1 MGLRFAGVA
10 DLEGGG
16 SVLDV
21 GEVGHGVSDC
31 DGPQGSRRHPRDVAV
46 ELGEGEEKRE
56 IRTQH
61 TLGQL
66 RIVQCLTFIIS

>member
-1 MGLRFAGVA
+1 MGLRLAGVA

-21 GEVGHGVSDC
+21 REVGHGVSDG

-46 ELGEGEEKRE
+46 ELREGEREKRAVLGG
-56 IRTQH
+56 TQTQD
-61 TLGQL
+61 TLG
-66 RIVQCLTFIIS
+66 